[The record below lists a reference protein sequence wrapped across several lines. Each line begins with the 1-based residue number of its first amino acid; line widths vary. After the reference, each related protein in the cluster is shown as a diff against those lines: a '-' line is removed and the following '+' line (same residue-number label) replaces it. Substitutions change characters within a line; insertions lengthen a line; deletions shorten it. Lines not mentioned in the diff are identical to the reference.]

1 MERKKTKVNPS
12 FMRKIGIKGG
22 KALFKK
28 VGSEG
33 MSKRAKKRW
42 DKAKK

>member
-1 MERKKTKVNPS
+1 MERKKVKVSAS

-22 KALFKK
+22 NALFKK